1 MSKLFKMVIL
11 GAPGSGKGTISSR
24 IMRDFGLKHLSSGD
38 VLRSQ
43 VLKKTDLGQAAEKYM
58 KSGKLVP
65 DEMMVKLITSELA
78 GIKTSSW
85 LLDGFPRT
93 RAQAEALNQHEKL
106 DLVLSLEVPDEVII
120 ERIKGRWTHLPSGRI
135 YHTEFNPPQVSGK
148 DDVTGEPLVQRED
161 DKLESVQKRLE
172 LYAANT
178 GPLKAFYLEL
188 GILQSFHGTESN
200 EIWPRV
206 HKYLQTY
213 LPALA
218 GPF

>member
-24 IMRDFGLKHLSSGD
+24 ILRDFGLKHLSSGD

-93 RAQAEALNQHEKL
+93 RAQAEALNQHEK
-106 DLVLSLEVPDEVII
+106 
-120 ERIKGRWTHLPSGRI
+120 
-135 YHTEFNPPQVSGK
+135 GK

-161 DKLESVQKRLE
+161 DKLESVKKRLE